1 MTEHTQQV
9 MAALRKAP
17 GFEDVGVADSVTWL
31 GGLTNLVHR
40 VDLEEK
46 SVIVRIPGQGTEAYI
61 DRAVEAHNAHA
72 AARAEVSPEVVYA
85 EPDSGLMITQAVPN
99 IETMTPDLFNRRA
112 GARAREAAQF
122 GRSISNPVRTYRHDR
137 RLSEGAVHERRSPSR
152 WVS

>member
-17 GFEDVGVADSVTWL
+17 GFEDVGAAESVTRL

-72 AARAEVSPEVVYA
+72 VARAEVSPEVVYA
-85 EPDSGLMITQAVPN
+85 EPDSGLMITQTVPN
-99 IETMTPDLFNRRA
+99 IETMTPDLFKRRA
-112 GARAREAAQF
+112 GSPARA
-122 GRSISNPVRTYRHDR
+122 GRAPAKLHNSGEVF
-137 RLSEGAVHERRSPSR
+137 
-152 WVS
+152 